1 MKKGIHSYHPFVCFL
16 YFAGAMVSAML
27 YQHPVFLAAGA
38 VLFLILNIL
47 LDSGKTVR
55 KWQGMMITIPVFF
68 LVLNPLTNHRGSH
81 IFFYFGANPV
91 TLESFLQGL
100 MLALTLFN
108 LMAAFAAYN
117 QVITSEKFLF
127 LFAKWLPQ
135 WALLAMLAMRFVPLL
150 RRRLYEIEMVQRGKG
165 RSVTE
170 GTFIQRVRNGLE
182 FVQILL
188 TWSLEEA
195 IQTADSMAARGYGIQ
210 KRSRYIPFRMKGKD
224 WFAMVYLL
232 VFGTAVAFGWWLGD
246 GVLAV
251 YPILEPL
258 FLQGREW
265 FFLLMFVMFVGF
277 PIGIQV
283 REALLW
289 RYWKRKI

>member
-1 MKKGIHSYHPFVCFL
+1 MKKGIHSFHPFVCFL
-16 YFAGAMVSAML
+16 YFAGAMAAVML

-38 VLFLILNIL
+38 VLFLLLNIL

-55 KWQGMMITIPVFF
+55 KWRGMMITIPVFF
-68 LVLNPLTNHRGSH
+68 LILNPLTNHRGSH

-100 MLALTLFN
+100 MLSLTLFN

-117 QVITSEKFLF
+117 QVITAEKFLF

-135 WALLAMLAMRFVPLL
+135 WALLAMLAMRFFPLL
-150 RRRLYEIEMVQRGKG
+150 RRRLHEIEMVQRGKG

-170 GTFIQRVRNGLE
+170 GTFPQRVRNGLE

-210 KRSRYIPFRMKGKD
+210 KRSRYIPFRMQGKD
-224 WFAMVYLL
+224 WLAIVYLL

-251 YPILEPL
+251 YPILETL
-258 FLQGREW
+258 LLQGREW
-265 FFLLMFVMFVGF
+265 VFLLVFVMFVGF
-277 PIGIQV
+277 PIAIQV

-289 RYWKRKI
+289 HYWKRKI